1 MTTTYKNTGIK
12 FMTED
17 LGVLA
22 PSSEVSTVKFDD
34 VYAEVK
40 STAWDS
46 KVTESPPLI
55 TLQPPTERFLFN
67 STNKSTR
74 TETTSTG
81 NQVVGGSGRR
91 TDWARTTTTNVI
103 ETTNDTTASA
113 RTEESLVP
121 YMRQR
126 RVYFDAT
133 GLKPNSA
140 VYAVF
145 DNFDVTMLC
154 TPITLP
160 KKDGLLVVSNNG
172 RLAGFFDIPAN
183 RFKNGIREFKLV
195 DSLEE
200 KKQPATTKAIAKYTS
215 QGIKSDTMITQLTTT
230 RQQVVASASNTETWS
245 AWTDPVAQTFAVE
258 TTESGNGVFIKGI
271 DLYFAALDPND
282 EIMVEIRGVTNGYP
296 NSTRLYDHAVTKK
309 PTSEC
314 KESPNGSVA
323 THFEFDT
330 PIYLPSGYEYAFVV
344 LCNTDASEIW
354 CSELGKRAYRSNDVL
369 NATGEIISKQPY
381 LGSMFISQNSTTW
394 STEQTKDV
402 KFKLYKCRFKPSGQA
417 TFINNNSDVFGSTY
431 EKLMAENC
439 LSFTQGSREIRLNA
453 IGHGWQVGDKFI
465 LDLGSDVEDQIFGI
479 PVSDIERKVQTVKS
493 ISETYITFD
502 VNSAATGEGT
512 GGGNYCSV
520 KGWVVGFTMGQ
531 LLVRDTILDKT
542 TANYI
547 LNSRTW
553 NNYQNAPSGQHNMD
567 ADEIIDFKQ
576 FYAVKHD
583 GDGGVTL
590 NCNMTTEDR
599 NISPIIQSHAIG
611 LETHL
616 SVINSTDYLSAGNT
630 KNKDSSPAKYIQ
642 KPVTLINPANEIKV
656 MFEANLP
663 ANTSVAVYYKTG
675 NGGLISPT
683 EEWVRMPIESG
694 ELVYTDNPQEFRTQ
708 SFLKTF
714 NNEYSFDTFQV
725 MVVLMGSRVV
735 NPRFKNYRAI
745 ALNK

>member
-1 MTTTYKNTGIK
+1 
-12 FMTED
+12 MTED

-74 TETTSTG
+74 TETTSTA
-81 NQVVGGSGRR
+81 NQVVGGAGRR

-140 VYAVF
+140 VYALF

-215 QGIKSDTMITQLTTT
+215 QGIKSDAMITQLTTT
-230 RQQVVASASNTETWS
+230 GQQVVASASNTATWS
-245 AWTDPVAQTFAVE
+245 TWTDPVAQTFAVE

-296 NSTRLYDHAVTKK
+296 NSTRLYGHAVTKK

-314 KESPNGSVA
+314 KESPNGSVT

-344 LCNTDASEIW
+344 LCNTDVSEIW
-354 CSELGKRAYRSNDVL
+354 CSELGKRAYRPNDVL

-394 STEQTKDV
+394 TTEQTKDV

-520 KGWVVGFTMGQ
+520 KGWVAGFTMGQ
-531 LLVRDTILDKT
+531 LLVKDTILDKT

-616 SVINSTDYLSAGNT
+616 SVISSTDYLSAENT

-683 EEWVRMPIESG
+683 EEWVRMQIESG

-714 NNEYSFDTFQV
+714 NDEYSFDTFQV
-725 MVVLMGSRVV
+725 MVVLLGSRVV